1 MLSICSS
8 SFFLFPFLLFPIL
21 KFKLFIVPR
30 IITTSKTSMFFFFVT
45 FLLPFLIIAFI
56 SGNYI
61 YETTNLVLTAACS
74 YMEARNAEFNLGIA
88 LEAVMSQVM
97 PSSQESQVQLIQNLP
112 ADLSSMY
119 VYGDNL
125 RLQQVLSDF
134 LTVAVRFTPAFS
146 GSSVMFM
153 VNPSKESLGT
163 KMQLL
168 HVEFR

>member
-1 MLSICSS
+1 
-8 SFFLFPFLLFPIL
+8 
-21 KFKLFIVPR
+21 
-30 IITTSKTSMFFFFVT
+30 
-45 FLLPFLIIAFI
+45 
-56 SGNYI
+56 
-61 YETTNLVLTAACS
+61 
-74 YMEARNAEFNLGIA
+74 MEARNAEFNLGIA

-163 KMQLL
+163 KMQFL